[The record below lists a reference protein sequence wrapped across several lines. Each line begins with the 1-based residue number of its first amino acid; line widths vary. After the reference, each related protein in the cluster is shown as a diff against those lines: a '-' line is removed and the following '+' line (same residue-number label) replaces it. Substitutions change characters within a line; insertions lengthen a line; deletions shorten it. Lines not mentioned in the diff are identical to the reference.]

1 MTGMKPEQGSRVVA
15 IVPAAGMG
23 RRFGDRTN
31 KPLELLNGKPLII
44 WALETLEAMPEIK
57 EIIPVLKESDME
69 YGSDLFE
76 EYRIS
81 KIRRIAPGG
90 KERQDSVFHGLNL
103 IDDKKCLVLVH
114 DGARPLIEAQII
126 RGALKQMKDCDGV
139 VIAVPV
145 KDTIKEVSGGLV
157 KKTLRRNSLWAVQ
170 TPQIFPCKTLY
181 NAYEK
186 AMKESF
192 YSTDDSAL
200 VEKYG
205 GKIKIVAGSY
215 ANIKITTAEDMK
227 IAEMTLSLRA
237 SKK

>member
-1 MTGMKPEQGSRVVA
+1 MTGTKSDQENRVVA
-15 IVPAAGMG
+15 IIPAAGTG
-23 RRFGDRTN
+23 KRFGDRTN

-69 YGSDLFE
+69 YGADLFE

-90 KERQDSVFHGLNL
+90 KERQDSVFHGVKL
-103 IDDKKCLVLVH
+103 IDDKKCIVLVH
-114 DGARPLIEAQII
+114 DGARPLIETDII
-126 RGALKQMKDCDGV
+126 REALKQMKDCDGV
-139 VIAVPV
+139 VVAVPV
-145 KDTIKEVSGGLV
+145 KDTIKEVSGGII
-157 KKTLRRNSLWAVQ
+157 KKTLKRNSLWSVQ
-170 TPQIFPCKTLY
+170 TPQIFPFKTLY

-186 AMKESF
+186 AMQDSF

-205 GKIKIVAGSY
+205 GKIKIAEGSY
-215 ANIKITTAEDMK
+215 SNIKITTPEDMK
-227 IAEMTLSLRA
+227 AAEIILSLRTG
-237 SKK
+237 KK

>member
-15 IVPAAGMG
+15 IIPAAGIG
-23 RRFGDRTN
+23 SRFGDKTN
-31 KPLELLNGKPLII
+31 KPLELLNGKPLLI
-44 WALETLEAMPEIK
+44 WALETLESMREIR

-69 YGSDLFE
+69 YGADLFE

-90 KERQDSVFHGLNL
+90 KDRQDSVFHGLKL
-103 IDDKKCLVLVH
+103 IDDKKCIVLVH
-114 DGARPLIEAQII
+114 DGVRPLIEAHII
-126 RGALKQMKDCDGV
+126 REALKQMKDCDGV

-145 KDTIKEVSGGLV
+145 KDTIKEVSEGII
-157 KKTLRRNSLWAVQ
+157 KKTLKRNSLWAVQ
-170 TPQIFPCKTLY
+170 TPQIFPYKTLY

-186 AMKESF
+186 AMKDSF

-205 GKIKIVAGSY
+205 GKIKIVDGSY
-215 ANIKITTAEDMK
+215 ENIKITTPEDMK
-227 IAEMTLSLRA
+227 IAKMTLS
-237 SKK
+237 SKESKQ